1 MTLRP
6 YAFCLTVFF
15 CTLTS
20 GIAQEKDIEND
31 TIKLYQEIEE
41 FSEKTKLTRFLHKL
55 VFRPT
60 KQDTRANLK
69 RQKAFNFR
77 PYQGKI
83 VRNIIVETLDPFGY
97 SVTDTIS
104 GPETWVERTGNRLH
118 IRTNEWTIKDLLLI
132 EEDKSLDSLL
142 VRESERLIRRQTY
155 IRSAQITA
163 SLVER
168 ENQMQADS
176 VDVRVRVLD
185 SWSII
190 PEASFSSSRT
200 RLGLR
205 ERNFFGT
212 GHDLR
217 ALFTRHFDLGENA
230 YDVRYTVRNFKN
242 TYIGAT
248 VGYSSYL
255 DNSFYKGANIERI
268 FYSPFTRWAGGVY
281 VDQQLRKD
289 SLTIDGKEFHPERLR
304 YDTYDLWAGHS
315 FQIFKG
321 STENDR
327 TTNLITSARMLR
339 VDFKEEPVTAMDP
352 DRFFSSETFLMGSIG
367 IASRQF
373 EQDQY
378 IFNYGIIEDVPVGTV
393 YGITSGIQRKN
404 QKDRLY
410 LGARVAY
417 GNYFN
422 WGFLSTNIEAGSFIN
437 NKTAEQTTLAF
448 QANYFTNLISIGS
461 FWKMRQF
468 VKPQVVWGNK
478 RSNTIGDRVTLN
490 EHGSIL
496 GIYGADFHVFND
508 MGIPGFRGRLY
519 GTQKFLLTL
528 QTQFYSPWNLWG
540 FRLNPFINYTVGVL
554 GDENMRIS
562 KSKVYNSIGTGFIIS
577 NDYLVFDTFQVSFAY
592 YPQMPGYGNNIFRA
606 NAFNTADF
614 GFQDFEFGKPRTVL
628 YQ

>member
-1 MTLRP
+1 MFAL
-6 YAFCLTVFF
+6 AVFL
-15 CTLTS
+15 CVSNT
-20 GIAQEKDIEND
+20 GISQDKNIEND

-41 FSEKTKLTRFLHKL
+41 FSEKTKLTRFLHKM

-60 KQDTRANLK
+60 KHTSRPGII
-69 RQKAFNFR
+69 RQKKINFR

-83 VRNIIVETLDPFGY
+83 IRNIIIENLDPFGY
-97 SVTDTIS
+97 SITDTIA
-104 GPETWVERTGNRLH
+104 GPGNWVERTGNKLH
-118 IRTNEWTIKDLLLI
+118 IRTNKWTIRDLLLI
-132 EEDKSLDSLL
+132 DENKPLDSLR

-155 IRSAQITA
+155 IRSAQISA
-163 SLVER
+163 SPVQNEAGI
-168 ENQMQADS
+168 ETDS

-190 PEASFSSSRT
+190 PEASFSTSRT
-200 RLGLR
+200 RVGLR

-217 ALFTRHFDLGENA
+217 TLFTRHFDLGENA
-230 YDVRYTVRNFKN
+230 YDVRYTIRNFKN

-339 VDFKEEPVTAMDP
+339 VDFKEEPVTTMDP

-393 YGITSGIQRKN
+393 YGITGGIQRKN
-404 QKDRLY
+404 QRDRLY
-410 LGARVAY
+410 LGGRVAY

-422 WGFLSTNIEAGSFIN
+422 WGFLSTNIEAGTFLN

-448 QANYFTNLISIGS
+448 QANYFTNLISIGP

-478 RSNTIGDRVTLN
+478 RSNTIGDRITLN

-496 GIYGADFHVFND
+496 GIYGADFHDFND
-508 MGIPGFRGRLY
+508 MGIPGFRGRIY

-540 FRLNPFINYTVGVL
+540 FRLNPFINYTVAVL
-554 GDENMRIS
+554 GDENMRIT

-606 NAFNTADF
+606 NAYNTADF